1 MLTVHIPKDHP
12 CFPGHFVGQPIL
24 PGVLLLERVL
34 AFAASKLFDLPQ
46 KYTLQNVK
54 FLAAVLPGDDV
65 RISLINSRVD
75 EFKFSVQIERQEENI
90 VACSGVLRVVANESI
105 KLN

>member
-1 MLTVHIPKDHP
+1 MLTIHIPSDHP

-34 AFAASKLFDLPQ
+34 AFAATKLSGAPQ

-54 FLAAVLPGDDV
+54 FLASVLPGDDV
-65 RISLINSRVD
+65 RISLTSSRAN
-75 EFKFSVQIERQEENI
+75 EFKFSVHIERIEE
-90 VACSGVLRVVANESI
+90 VVLVCSGILRVVAEDASF
-105 KLN
+105 